1 MEEKSKSKEKE
12 RGKRMKRKA
21 KSAQSQVCWAAA
33 GQKLC
38 ICCPGSTGDSN
49 GMQACSS
56 LITLKGPFHPALSSV
71 THTHTH
77 THTHTASFP
86 ACGHRSPPDRQ
97 PQRIEQE
104 KPFR

>member
-1 MEEKSKSKEKE
+1 MEEESKSKEKE

-38 ICCPGSTGDSN
+38 ICCPDSTGDSN

-77 THTHTASFP
+77 TVKHIHTHTHTPSLP
-86 ACGHRSPPDRQ
+86 ADTDPHQTDSLRG
-97 PQRIEQE
+97 
-104 KPFR
+104 